1 MTPSS
6 VFAQAATQ
14 GAPQADEAALQEVV
28 VTGSYIKRPADRPQ
42 PLTVL
47 SSEDL
52 NNTQR
57 NSVAESLKDLP

>member
-1 MTPSS
+1 MTPNS

-14 GAPQADEAALQEVV
+14 AAPQADDAALQEVV

-57 NSVAESLKDLP
+57 NSVA